1 MSYEVK
7 RDDNLVG
14 YAKKREEMLTE
25 KESTETELYK
35 IFPTSIKARLFSGD
49 KEHLINK
56 IEQYENLRIELVQK
70 LCKEID
76 NCNARIDMYN
86 RILLEKD

>member
-25 KESTETELYK
+25 KESTET
-35 IFPTSIKARLFSGD
+35 SGKARLFSSD

-56 IEQYENLRIELVQK
+56 IEQYEKLRIELVQK